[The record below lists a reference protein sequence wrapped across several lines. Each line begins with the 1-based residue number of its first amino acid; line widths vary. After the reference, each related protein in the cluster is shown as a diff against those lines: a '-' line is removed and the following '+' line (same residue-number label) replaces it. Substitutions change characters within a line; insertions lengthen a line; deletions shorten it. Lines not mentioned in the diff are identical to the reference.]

1 MVRSLAVVLLACGI
15 CLQVSIQAQTRRRPP
30 ARKPAASTLKT
41 EPAKVQCPA
50 LLGRG
55 AKTRAGF
62 CDVLT
67 GRDPKTGIIIT
78 IPPHTGAAFVTFTL
92 HNRHTYSP
100 EEVRQGRAYAQYT
113 AVVGLLTM
121 DEKLLR
127 RAAVQSEFFN
137 ETSLYDRIE
146 GGAGPSGF
154 KAVAPVGA
162 EQVRIEVPAAVTEVS
177 LLGERLQVTRRERE
191 DTYSLPGT
199 PIATV
204 SDIQVQYR
212 PRPATRRR

>member
-1 MVRSLAVVLLACGI
+1 VRSFAVLLLACGI
-15 CLQVSIQAQTRRRPP
+15 CLQLPVEAQTRRRTP
-30 ARKPAASTLKT
+30 ALKT
-41 EPAKVQCPA
+41 EPAKVSCPA

-55 AKTRAGF
+55 AKTKAEF

-67 GRDPKTGIIIT
+67 GRDPKAGIVVT
-78 IPPHTGAAFVTFTL
+78 IPPHTGPAFVSFTL
-92 HNRHTYSP
+92 HNRHTYSQ
-100 EEVRQGRAYAQYT
+100 EEVRQRRAYAQYT
-113 AVVGLLTM
+113 AIVGLLTM
-121 DEKLLR
+121 DERLLQ

-137 ETSLYDRIE
+137 EGSLYDRIE

-162 EQVRIEVPAAVTEVS
+162 EQVRIEVPASVNEVS
-177 LLGERLQVTRRERE
+177 LLGERLQVTRLERE

-204 SDIQVQYR
+204 SGVQVQYR
-212 PRPATRRR
+212 PRPAARRR

>member
-1 MVRSLAVVLLACGI
+1 MVLLLAG
-15 CLQVSIQAQTRRRPP
+15 CLYGHLSLEAQTQRRVPARRPTAP
-30 ARKPAASTLKT
+30 ALKT
-41 EPAKVQCPA
+41 EPAKIKCPA

-55 AKTRAGF
+55 VKTKAQF

-67 GRDPKTGIIIT
+67 GRDPKTGILIA
-78 IPPHTGAAFVTFTL
+78 IPPHTGSAFVTFTL
-92 HNRHTYSP
+92 HNRHTYSE
-100 EEVRQGRAYAQYT
+100 EEVRQRRAYAEYT
-113 AVVGLLTM
+113 AVIGLLTM
-121 DEKLLR
+121 DDRLLR

-137 ETSLYDRIE
+137 QSSLYDRIE

-162 EQVRIEVPAAVTEVS
+162 EQVRIEVPAPVTEVS

-191 DTYSLPGT
+191 DTYTLPGT

-204 SDIQVQYR
+204 SGIQVEYR